1 MVILRNN
8 YPPQTFI
15 VTVIISVKTLEI
27 KLRYMIHKYLE
38 YPSNEMWASMAV
50 LEVIESCRKA
60 SDDGNKSVD
69 IRLLPKS
76 TEKSLTSKLNPV
88 VTKNKQPLF

>member
-1 MVILRNN
+1 
-8 YPPQTFI
+8 
-15 VTVIISVKTLEI
+15 
-27 KLRYMIHKYLE
+27 
-38 YPSNEMWASMAV
+38 MAV

-88 VTKNKQPLF
+88 VTKNKQPLFLPVVVWQPLFGSQFV